1 MPPGRLC
8 AVLLVVVLTSPIS
21 VQTLPSRPTPPAEP
35 VTVRVQPHPDF
46 SSIGLPRLTPTRQQV
61 ASSSE
66 KRPAQ
71 VPASRPTRAPAPRPR
86 PVPPAVV
93 RRSEPRRSTVYTV
106 QPGDTLWALAQR
118 SGVSVEDL
126 QAANGLQ
133 SDRLRIGQLLQIPGG
148 TRARIQTL
156 RRVAFLWPA
165 RGTLT
170 SRFGVRWRRHHNGID
185 IAARYGSPIRAVR
198 AGVVRYSG
206 WFGGY
211 GRLVV
216 IDHGGGL
223 ETWYG
228 HAARLFVRPGQR
240 VSPGQRIGAVGCSGA
255 CTGPHLH
262 FEVRAR
268 GRPVDPMRYL
278 R

>member
-1 MPPGRLC
+1 MPPGRVC
-8 AVLLVVVLTSPIS
+8 AMLLVVVLTSSIP
-21 VQTLPSRPTPPAEP
+21 VQPLPSRPPLRAQP
-35 VTVRVQPHPDF
+35 VTLRVHPPT
-46 SSIGLPRLTPTRQQV
+46 PRQV
-61 ASSSE
+61 ASQP
-66 KRPAQ
+66 RPA
-71 VPASRPTRAPAPRPR
+71 
-86 PVPPAVV
+86 PPGVV
-93 RRSEPRRSTVYTV
+93 HRLEPGRSTVYTV
-106 QPGDTLWALAQR
+106 QPGDTLWVLAR
-118 SGVSVEDL
+118 RTGVSVEDL
-126 QAANGLQ
+126 QAANGLRG
-133 SDRLRIGQLLQIPGG
+133 DRLRIGQRLLIPGG
-148 TRARIQTL
+148 IRAQIPAP

-165 RGTLT
+165 RGTVT
-170 SRFGVRWRRHHNGID
+170 SRFGVRLRRHHNGID

-198 AGVVRYSG
+198 AGVVRYRG

-228 HAARLFVRPGQR
+228 HAARLFVRVGQW
-240 VSPGQRIGAVGCSGA
+240 VLSGQRIGLVGCSGA